1 MSFPFSLPP
10 PPCKQ
15 AGRQQAAAV
24 VEGRRE
30 GGDGGGEREQ
40 GPGYDS
46 QQLFVPSQSPLA
58 AAAAARQHDPGHPE
72 LRCYRF
78 RERGVGVGAGEEG
91 FITTN

>member
-46 QQLFVPSQSPLA
+46 QQLFSPH
-58 AAAAARQHDPGHPE
+58 RQHDPGHPE

-78 RERGVGVGAGEEG
+78 RERGVGVGGGEEG